1 MIRESSVA
9 LAELI
14 VVGGGNFRPS
24 QVIAGLNGESG
35 GAMAFTDNFREE
47 ILQASQGNMHTE
59 TVEGA
64 SERLGEIIRDSLTNI
79 RTYGVPMA
87 RRVLK
92 DTRLLYSRKQLKDLT
107 EQLIDVQYV
116 NVDNGFFESPLYP
129 TEVRDKSITYTGVDL
144 GMAKSLK
151 WSWPDRKEIL
161 DFIGANH
168 ADLLAILDDEDEC
181 ISQAANFISELD
193 ELSSL
198 FVNKDGIYDFSQIKS
213 VRFVLLLKM
222 YVLLTKMYFSE
233 DPAPW
238 LKTGELATYRS
249 YVSQLWNGMT
259 LYLIK
264 LKQVVLTYRARQL
277 VIVAE
282 KQPVLTAHNQAQYG
296 DTRFM
301 QAKLK
306 VFYTN
311 GILDKIQAANVG
323 FTEAIMGYY
332 WGALTGSPMTILEF
346 IADVSKGQ
354 NLAKAYYSHIHEKL
368 STQSNQLFIKS
379 GIKAINDFI
388 NESPVLLDRVN
399 GLRGDNQM
407 LISWVQEK
415 FAGEL
420 EKAHYILADRHNC
433 DDVAGEIV
441 GGADDGGD
449 PRLDTLLETRLIPSF
464 LRACG
469 ASLTADIIESTF
481 VDTSKEDNVM
491 DKRERLTVAVIT
503 ELVNR
508 LLEA

>member
-9 LAELI
+9 LGELI

-35 GAMAFTDNFREE
+35 GALAFTDNFREE

-59 TVEGA
+59 ALEG
-64 SERLGEIIRDSLTNI
+64 SSDRLAEIIRESLGNI

-92 DTRLLYSRKQLKDLT
+92 DTQLLYSHKQLQSLT
-107 EQLIDVQYV
+107 EQLIDVQYI

-144 GMAKSLK
+144 SQANALK
-151 WSWPDRKEIL
+151 WRWPEASEVL
-161 DFIGANH
+161 DFIGATH
-168 ADLLAILDDEDEC
+168 ADLVAILEDEDES
-181 ISQAANFISELD
+181 ISDAAGRISDLGELAGF
-193 ELSSL
+193 

-238 LKTGELATYRS
+238 LQAGELSTYRS
-249 YVSQLWNGMT
+249 FVSQLWNGMT

-264 LKQVVLTYRARQL
+264 LKQVVLTYRTRQL

-282 KQPVLTAHNQAQYG
+282 KQAALTPHSQSQYG

-301 QAKLK
+301 TAKLK

-311 GILDKIQAANVG
+311 SILAKVQAAGVG
-323 FTEAIMGYY
+323 FTEAIMGYH
-332 WGALTGSPMTILEF
+332 WAALSGKPMSIVEF
-346 IADVSKGQ
+346 IEDIGRGAGYV
-354 NLAKAYYSHIHEKL
+354 KAYYAHIHEKL
-368 STQSNQLFIKS
+368 SVQSKQLFIKG

-388 NESPVLLDRVN
+388 NDHSALLERVN
-399 GLRGDNQM
+399 SLRGDNQM
-407 LISWVQEK
+407 LLTWVQEK
-415 FAGEL
+415 FSSEL
-420 EKAHYILADRHNC
+420 EKAHHLLASRF
-433 DDVAGEIV
+433 E
-441 GGADDGGD
+441 GGDTSVSIGGVEDGAD
-449 PRLDTLLETRLIPSF
+449 PRLDAMLETSLIPAF

-469 ASLTADIIESTF
+469 ANLTADIIEATF
-481 VDTSKEDNVM
+481 VDSSKEDNVM
-491 DKRERLTVAVIT
+491 DKRERLTVAVIN